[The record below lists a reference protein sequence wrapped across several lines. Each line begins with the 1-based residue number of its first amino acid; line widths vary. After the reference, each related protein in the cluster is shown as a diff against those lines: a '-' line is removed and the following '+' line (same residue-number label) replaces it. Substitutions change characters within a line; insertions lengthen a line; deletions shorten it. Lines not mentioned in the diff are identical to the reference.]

1 MKLYFRTMLDQLGA
15 KLAAARK
22 ARGLTL
28 QELSQRCGLSPSF
41 LSQVERGISAPSIVS
56 LYRICRALGIPVP
69 SVLPE
74 PASGTSPVRRREEQF
89 SLELSDSSARYR
101 YLSGAFPE
109 RSLEALINEFP
120 PGYRHPLVSHAGE
133 EFGYVLEGGL
143 VLVVGEEEY
152 PLRAGDAFHF
162 PASRPH
168 SYATSSGAKVLIVS
182 TQRFFEAQ
190 NHIRMEREGP

>member
-1 MKLYFRTMLDQLGA
+1 MLDRIGA

-28 QELSQRCGLSPSF
+28 QELSQRCGLSTSF
-41 LSQVERGISAPSIVS
+41 LSQVERGVSAPSIVS
-56 LYRICRALGIPVP
+56 LYRICRALEIPV
-69 SVLPE
+69 SYVLPE
-74 PASGTSPVRRREEQF
+74 PSSRTSPVRRREEQF
-89 SLELSDSSARYR
+89 SVELSHSSVSYR

-120 PGYRHPLVSHAGE
+120 PGYRHPLVSHEGE
-133 EFGYVLEGGL
+133 EFGYVLEGEL

-162 PASRPH
+162 PANRPH
-168 SYATSSGAKVLIVS
+168 SYFTATGAKVLIVS

-190 NHIRMEREGP
+190 SHIRRGQEGP